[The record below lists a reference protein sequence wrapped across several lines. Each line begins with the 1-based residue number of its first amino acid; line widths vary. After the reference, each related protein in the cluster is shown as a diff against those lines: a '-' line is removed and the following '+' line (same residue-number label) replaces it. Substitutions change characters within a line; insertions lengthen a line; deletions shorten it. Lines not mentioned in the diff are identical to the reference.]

1 KSGFG
6 TIVNIAIDIITGNIV
21 GRENGMVNKKYQF
34 HCSVDNATIL
44 KIDGSTVA
52 ANMTQDSS
60 LIIYTRPDGI
70 ESVLDVNLSQSIIP
84 NPATNNVSIKL
95 KGYNYN
101 EEKKLILIDAT
112 GRLMLQKTFTSNQ
125 TTIDIS
131 ELNQGIYIVKIISE
145 KGITESKLIKQ

>member
-1 KSGFG
+1 MIS
-6 TIVNIAIDIITGNIV
+6 
-21 GRENGMVNKKYQF
+21 
-34 HCSVDNATIL
+34 
-44 KIDGSTVA
+44 
-52 ANMTQDSS
+52 ANLAEDSS
-60 LIIYTRPDGI
+60 LILYTRPDGI
-70 ESVLDVNLSQSIIP
+70 NNILSQNLSQSIIP

-131 ELNQGIYIVKIISE
+131 ELNQGIYIVRIISE